1 MKYTVT
7 IRELMPNGKTTAA
20 IYSADDREAAIAAA
34 CRRFIA
40 NANAAFHEKPELS
53 KGNRLVGQISHK
65 LKVGHAMATGQVVI
79 ECELAA
85 P

>member
-7 IRELMPNGKTTAA
+7 IRELVPNGKTSTGT
-20 IYSADDREAAIAAA
+20 YSADDRDAAITAA
-34 CRRFIA
+34 CRRFIG
-40 NANAAFHEKPELS
+40 NTYAAFHEKPELS

-65 LKVGHAMATGQVVI
+65 LKVGHAMATGQVAI
-79 ECELAA
+79 DCELAA